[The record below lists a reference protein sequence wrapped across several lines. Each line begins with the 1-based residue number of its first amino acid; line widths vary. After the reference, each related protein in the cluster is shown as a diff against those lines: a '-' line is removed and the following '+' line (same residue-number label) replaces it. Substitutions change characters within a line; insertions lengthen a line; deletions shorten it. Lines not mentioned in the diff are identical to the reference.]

1 MIFIAKKNI
10 HLRDDFFYP
19 YYFPIENFCYYT
31 NEFSSYGR
39 IFIIMIN
46 VHHND
51 EGSSQQNFITMM
63 NFLHNTRFSSQ
74 GWFLFITMKNFYLR
88 DYFSSQL
95 ISSKFDFLNT
105 INFSSQIRIFITI
118 VNFQTVIIDRPILLT
133 DTIIS
138 ILIPVLVSV
147 LTKFQY
153 R

>member
-1 MIFIAKKNI
+1 MIFVAKKNI
-10 HLRDDFFYP
+10 HLRDDFFYS

-105 INFSSQIRIFITI
+105 INFSSQIRIFIKMK
-118 VNFQTVIIDRPILLT
+118 NFHLRDYFSSQW
-133 DTIIS
+133 IS
-138 ILIPVLVSV
+138 EIFRF
-147 LTKFQY
+147 FQHNSFY
-153 R
+153 RNH